1 MSGICSW
8 HMGYNEPSCNLCQ
21 STPEDLFGFETWA
34 RMKREAEKAGT
45 RECVQCRF
53 VFYRTTCYCPKCG
66 KDHSGI
72 D

>member
-21 STPEDLFGFETWA
+21 STPEDLFGVETWA
-34 RMKREAEKAGT
+34 RMKREAEEAGT
-45 RECVQCRF
+45 RKCVRCGF
-53 VFYRTTCYCPKCG
+53 EFYRTTELCSLCG
-66 KDHSGI
+66 KDYSGI